1 MIKSSLSKQLFRR
14 IFGLYLAAAV
24 VVTVVQLSLEYR
36 HTQDEVS
43 TEMKQVLSTFTPGII
58 DALWNYDKTLI
69 GSILIGMH
77 ELSVIDGIQVFDH
90 RGLLVKSKGVELT
103 PEGTVKLIF
112 DQHDLA
118 GNRDQFTSL
127 NKLKVRLTHYSKKN
141 ARKDRIGEIIIYS
154 SNRIVID
161 RVKYGFM
168 LIIVN
173 SVIKTMA
180 LWFIFFYF
188 IDRLLT
194 KPLKDF
200 SHQLTDINLDNLA
213 NKKLV
218 INAQDNE
225 LHSLQNHFNEMI
237 EKIKKSSDELQ
248 HSHHRI
254 ALINIELA
262 QEKEQLEE
270 RVKQRTQELKN
281 SMQQLADSSKMASLS
296 KLLTSMAHEF
306 NTPLGIAITSSSYQQ
321 ELLATLKDVFENGNM
336 TKEELTNYI
345 NGCSESSKLSSDS
358 LVIISKLIN
367 RFKQLDT
374 QQKQADTKAFSV
386 LDSVNICLHSF
397 INELS
402 GKNIKISTE
411 VSKDLVINS
420 DSGLFAK
427 ILQILIENSLAHGFK
442 QRTHGHIKISAH
454 LNNDLFIL
462 QYQDDGHG
470 IDSQLIDNIF
480 DPFTNK
486 MAEGG
491 TGLGLNIMYNLINF
505 QLDGDVTC
513 NDNLEQ
519 GASFTIRW
527 PIENNTKDNNINLL

>member
-24 VVTVVQLSLEYR
+24 VVTAVQLSLEYR

-103 PEGTVKLIF
+103 PDGTVKLVF
-112 DQHDLA
+112 DKHDLEE
-118 GNRDQFTSL
+118 NRDQFTSL

-168 LIIVN
+168 LIIIN
-173 SVIKTMA
+173 SIIKTMA

-188 IDRLLT
+188 IDRLLS

-218 INAQDNE
+218 INAKDNE

-237 EKIKKSSDELQ
+237 EKIKHSSDELQ
-248 HSHHRI
+248 KSHHKI
-254 ALINIELA
+254 ALINVELA

-270 RVKQRTQELKN
+270 RVKQRTQELKH

-321 ELLATLKDVFENGNM
+321 ELLENLKKEFENGNI
-336 TKEELTNYI
+336 TKDELENYI
-345 NGCSESSKLSSDS
+345 NGCSESSKLSSGS
-358 LVIISKLIN
+358 LKSISELIN

-374 QQKQADTKAFSV
+374 QQKKADLKEFSV
-386 LDSVNICLHSF
+386 LNSLNICLHSF
-397 INELS
+397 NNEIS
-402 GKNIKISTE
+402 GKNIQITTEISE
-411 VSKDLVINS
+411 DLVINS
-420 DSGLFAK
+420 DSELFSN
-427 ILQILIENSLAHGFK
+427 ILFTLIDNSITHGFK
-442 QRTHGHIKISAH
+442 QRSHGHIKISAH
-454 LNNDLFIL
+454 INNDLFIL
-462 QYQDDGHG
+462 KYQDDGNG
-470 IDSQLIDNIF
+470 IDSQFIDNIF
-480 DPFTNK
+480 DPFTNN

-513 NDNLEQ
+513 HDNLEQ
-519 GASFTIRW
+519 GVSFTIRW
-527 PIENNTKDNNINLL
+527 PVNDSSEDE